1 MFSLLSLSPRN
12 PSAQLIR
19 WLNVR
24 FSFLII
30 GLQLPPIFRWLH
42 LPSHNLIPLPTIEQ
56 VDHAVLPHQLA
67 ERLHHDAHLVPGHD
81 VNNPPALQQP
91 DWKSS
96 RVCQESALSL
106 VPLVLGPASPAA
118 VEDKRA
124 VWALD
129 VWIRRS
135 R

>member
-12 PSAQLIR
+12 SSAQLIR
-19 WLNVR
+19 WLKLR

-42 LPSHNLIPLPTIEQ
+42 LPSHNLIPFPTIEQ

-81 VNNPPALQQP
+81 ANNPRALQQP

-96 RVCQESALSL
+96 CVCQESALSL